1 MENRLVDSQKTREGI
16 TKGWRKDNKMGSDLD
31 IYFHGSESGCFT
43 PKQVVV
49 LTVAGV
55 SIATVGGTCG

>member
-1 MENRLVDSQKTREGI
+1 
-16 TKGWRKDNKMGSDLD
+16 MGSDLD
-31 IYFHGSESGCFT
+31 IYFHGSESGFVT

-55 SIATVGGTCG
+55 SIATVGGRVADSVLITIT